1 MNTKELKKMNKNTFS
16 NPIFLFGILGTVILW
31 LVVTLITSL
40 SSSTIESIDRINK
53 RHVSMTISRD
63 KNLLRFNQSKLRIK
77 YLSYLKDENASK
89 WISASNDSFKKSN
102 IDMKRLLEYKEQNS
116 RSDEYEISLLLNQ
129 MTININKYL
138 EQSKKPM
145 KFLEELNL
153 IDENFEK
160 IKHDNLNSVNNSMIK
175 FKANLLNISQLLVN
189 KYAIDINKTQEVLKK
204 EYHQNE
210 LALNNLASFKE
221 TLEENTDILV
231 MKRLIPSIL
240 TFKKISNN
248 SEKRLNKYKKEINSS
263 YMKTLI
269 GMREEYFV
277 TISSISWDDTY
288 DYPSEHKIIYKE
300 VRVTPE
306 LFDSV
311 SKISSRIAV
320 DYTSLFSSFKLYG
333 ISRSSWESFGIDSK
347 YAFKRNRGDSN
358 VEFYIESLRISYAQ
372 SFSIIENN
380 KETKTG
386 MINVSEAEYIK
397 NYKNL
402 GMTIISKPY
411 GVLEQHADHKAS
423 PPGLSIAGNKHYTE
437 ERVDS
442 SGNSFFYYYGI
453 YSMFTGNHY
462 SRNDIDHYYNRDR
475 SHGYYRTGRG
485 ISYGTYSNR
494 TSGLKRPSR
503 LYSLNKLNR
512 LKKSYSRSSSSRSSN
527 TGSLRNVKKSTLS
540 RSPKSG
546 K

>member
-1 MNTKELKKMNKNTFS
+1 MNKNTFS

-89 WISASNDSFKKSN
+89 WITASNDSFKKSN

-116 RSDEYEISLLLNQ
+116 RSDEYKISLLLNQ

-189 KYAIDINKTQEVLKK
+189 KYAIDINKTQEVLNK
-204 EYHQNE
+204 EYYQNE

-240 TFKKISNN
+240 TFKNISNN
-248 SEKRLNKYKKEINSS
+248 SE
-263 YMKTLI
+263 
-269 GMREEYFV
+269 
-277 TISSISWDDTY
+277 
-288 DYPSEHKIIYKE
+288 
-300 VRVTPE
+300 
-306 LFDSV
+306 
-311 SKISSRIAV
+311 
-320 DYTSLFSSFKLYG
+320 
-333 ISRSSWESFGIDSK
+333 
-347 YAFKRNRGDSN
+347 
-358 VEFYIESLRISYAQ
+358 
-372 SFSIIENN
+372 
-380 KETKTG
+380 
-386 MINVSEAEYIK
+386 
-397 NYKNL
+397 
-402 GMTIISKPY
+402 
-411 GVLEQHADHKAS
+411 
-423 PPGLSIAGNKHYTE
+423 
-437 ERVDS
+437 
-442 SGNSFFYYYGI
+442 
-453 YSMFTGNHY
+453 
-462 SRNDIDHYYNRDR
+462 
-475 SHGYYRTGRG
+475 
-485 ISYGTYSNR
+485 
-494 TSGLKRPSR
+494 
-503 LYSLNKLNR
+503 
-512 LKKSYSRSSSSRSSN
+512 
-527 TGSLRNVKKSTLS
+527 
-540 RSPKSG
+540 
-546 K
+546 